1 MASFDSSVHTRKQL
15 DDHDRKGSIEQIS
28 ATQSDAHDDDDFNDY
43 YAKYPNRW
51 SRIRYTLSSTTPDHC
66 SSCSAPFFLLS
77 EWIREPAAEFFG
89 VMILII
95 FGNGVDCQTVLGA
108 NPNVSA
114 GPKGVCIFNV
124 GNVLVH
130 CSCSCAGLP
139 FPQLRLGGRYVIQTY
154 FTLHSLLL
162 TFYFHLLLNRN
173 RARCLGLRW
182 NLRRPH

>member
-43 YAKYPNRW
+43 YTKYPNRW

-124 GNVLVH
+124 GDVLVH

-139 FPQLRLGGRYVIQTY
+139 FPQLRLGGWYVIQTY
-154 FTLHSLLL
+154 FTLHSFLL
-162 TFYFHLLLNRN
+162 TFYIHLLLNRN